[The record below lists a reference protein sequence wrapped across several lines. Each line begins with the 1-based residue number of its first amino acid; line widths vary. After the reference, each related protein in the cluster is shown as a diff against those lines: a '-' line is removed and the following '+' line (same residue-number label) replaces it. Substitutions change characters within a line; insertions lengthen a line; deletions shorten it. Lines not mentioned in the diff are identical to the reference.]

1 MTVTTNTATTGR
13 PRRGV
18 LPPPGAP
25 SEHPGG
31 DWVRERVQRLRTGD
45 FGPLPV
51 ILGLIVISLVF
62 QVANGRFLS
71 PQNLSNL
78 SLQIASTGVI
88 ALGIVFVLIIGEID
102 LSAGSVSGLTS
113 ATMVVLSI
121 NQGWPPVLA
130 IVLAIVFGAAIGLFH
145 GVVFTKLGV
154 PSFVLTLGGLLAWQ
168 GGQLLVL
175 GNQGTINIPYDGT
188 IASLA
193 NTTLPAWTGY
203 LVALVYAAAS
213 AGRAVLTTRRRR
225 ERGLAVRPLTGTLV
239 PASVITL
246 VILAATVVFSQWHGI
261 PLSLIIFV
269 GLVVIV
275 DILLRGTTFGRKLFA
290 VGGNAEAARRAGIQV
305 GTVKVIAFTIASS
318 LAAFGGVLAA
328 SRLFAVNQAS
338 GGSDILLNAIAA
350 AVIGGTSLFGGRG
363 TAYSALLGMLVIGAV
378 SNGMD
383 LLNQTSA
390 VKYVITGAVL
400 VVAVVIDS
408 LARRGRAASGR

>member
-1 MTVTTNTATTGR
+1 MTTHTATGPVGPARATAGT
-13 PRRGV
+13 
-18 LPPPGAP
+18 PPPDTGN
-25 SEHPGG
+25 
-31 DWVRERVQRLRTGD
+31 WIRERVQRLRTGD
-45 FGPLPV
+45 LGPLPV
-51 ILGLIVISLVF
+51 ILGLVVISAIF
-62 QVANGRFLS
+62 QIANGRFLS

-88 ALGIVFVLIIGEID
+88 ALGIVFVLVIGEID
-102 LSAGSVSGLTS
+102 LSAGSVSGITS
-113 ATMVVLSI
+113 AAMVVLTI
-121 NQGWPPVLA
+121 NHGWPPVLA
-130 IVLAIVFGAAIGLFH
+130 IVVAVVFGAAIGLFH
-145 GVVFTKLGV
+145 GMIFTKLGV

-175 GNQGTINIPYDGT
+175 GNHGTINIPYDGT

-193 NTTLPAWTGY
+193 NTTLQSWIGY
-203 LVALVYAAAS
+203 VIAAVYASAAV
-213 AGRAVLTTRRRR
+213 GRAFLTARWRR
-225 ERGLAVRPLTGTLV
+225 ERGLAVRPFTGDLV
-239 PASVITL
+239 RDGAVTA
-246 VILAATVVFSQWHGI
+246 VILAATVVFSRWHGI
-261 PLSLIIFV
+261 PLSLLIFV
-269 GLVVIV
+269 GLVVAV
-275 DILLRGTTFGRKLFA
+275 DVLLRGTTFGRKLFA

-363 TAYSALLGMLVIGAV
+363 SAYSALLGMLVIGAV

-400 VVAVVIDS
+400 VAAVVIDS

>member
-1 MTVTTNTATTGR
+1 MTTNTATGR
-13 PRRGV
+13 PQRGI
-18 LPPPGAP
+18 LAPGPP
-25 SEHPGG
+25 SEGN
-31 DWVRERVQRLRTGD
+31 WVRERVQRLRTGD

-51 ILGLIVISLVF
+51 ILGLVVISLVF
-62 QVANGRFLS
+62 QIANQRFLS

-102 LSAGSVSGLTS
+102 LSAGSVSGITS

-121 NQGWPPVLA
+121 NMGWPPVLA
-130 IVLAIVFGAAIGLFH
+130 IVLAVVFGAAIGLFH
-145 GVVFTKLGV
+145 GFVFTKLGV

-175 GNQGTINIPYDGT
+175 GNHGTINIPYDGA

-193 NTTLPAWTGY
+193 NTTLPEWIGY
-203 LVALVYAAAS
+203 LIALVYATAAFGKAFLT
-213 AGRAVLTTRRRR
+213 AGRRR
-225 ERGLAVRPLTGTLV
+225 ERGLTVRPLSGALV
-239 PASVITL
+239 PASVITA
-246 VILAATVVFSQWHGI
+246 VILAATTVFAQWHGI

-269 GLVVIV
+269 GLVVMV
-275 DILLRGTTFGRKLFA
+275 DVLLRGTTFGRKLFA